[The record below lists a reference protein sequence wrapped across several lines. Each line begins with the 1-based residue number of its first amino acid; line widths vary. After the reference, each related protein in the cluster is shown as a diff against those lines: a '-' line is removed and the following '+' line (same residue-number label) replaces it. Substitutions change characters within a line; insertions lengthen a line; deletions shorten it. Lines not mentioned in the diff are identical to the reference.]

1 MVLLESCLQ
10 HHWLLLSRGAWGGG
24 GVYMMQDKLMQKV
37 ICGIQATQ
45 HTRMLVDAAS
55 AGECKDESP
64 ICQICGELA
73 LFKGPGTF

>member
-1 MVLLESCLQ
+1 M
-10 HHWLLLSRGAWGGG
+10 
-24 GVYMMQDKLMQKV
+24 YMMQHKLMQKV